1 VEDRRIT
8 DGDPKVEGRSPERP
22 KEDTSSPPMVRPV
35 REILGDN
42 VVPLRISEPPKS
54 NVSRPA
60 DVSAPTQVKLCSI
73 KLCLQISI
81 LVSASFVHF

>member
-1 VEDRRIT
+1 
-8 DGDPKVEGRSPERP
+8 
-22 KEDTSSPPMVRPV
+22 MVRPV

-54 NVSRPA
+54 HVSRPA
-60 DVSAPTQVKLCSI
+60 DVSAPTQVKPCSI